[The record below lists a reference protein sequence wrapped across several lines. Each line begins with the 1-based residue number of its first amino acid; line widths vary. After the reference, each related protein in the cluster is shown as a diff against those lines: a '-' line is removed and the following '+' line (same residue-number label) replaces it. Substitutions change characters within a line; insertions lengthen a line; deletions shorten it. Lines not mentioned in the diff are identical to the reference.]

1 MIKKMTLCLILPMIL
16 PMILQAK
23 PELRSQKAL
32 KLEKTDTLIKAELA
46 AGHHFNEKAPN
57 GLQSGSQFIGPSLF
71 EKQKIEIPIKEKN
84 LKQGTAHF
92 YVCDDEVT
100 YCEVHSLDIG
110 SEKSKAPKGKQGSVL
125 KMKHG
130 FMLNAFNEA
139 ALKAKKE
146 NKLMLVDFSA
156 RWCPACLRLEAEIF
170 SQKKFSTMA
179 KDLIKVKLD
188 GDLFSNA
195 PLMEKYKVKGYPT
208 VLFLTSDGEEI
219 IRFMDYQNMDTVES
233 FVKHAQQYPVSISEL
248 EKKASDDSIQEGLW
262 KRHYFSGDFEK
273 ALKVMESMKD
283 KPKEYLSAQVELA
296 ISKENA
302 EKKETINESIKI
314 LKKALDLEGDT
325 TRSIGW
331 RSALIG
337 KVKEDKAAAEKLAK
351 EAEKLAT
358 ELLKDE
364 AQLFKA
370 MTTDSI
376 GEFAGFEKFYVSL
389 MYADVAE
396 QANWKK
402 EEAWKLAVKV
412 GQESKISAEHPGAS
426 LRLFNAMM
434 KAKEYSPALEV
445 MSGLLKKNPKS
456 GDLQRRKMRVLMELN
471 RHAEAVKIGEE
482 ALKNSYGRNEFDV
495 ALPLARSYL
504 ALNNKKRAQN
514 LADLYLSK
522 NEVNFPRL
530 AQMKKDLEEVKSK
543 ALAQS
548 EGPTESHPDKK

>member
-1 MIKKMTLCLILPMIL
+1 MIKKMTLCLIL

-71 EKQKIEIPIKEKN
+71 EKQKIEIPIKEKT

-100 YCEVHSLDIG
+100 YCEVHSVDIG
-110 SEKSKAPKGKQGSVL
+110 SEKSKAHKGKQGSVL

-219 IRFMDYQNMDTVES
+219 IRFMDYQSMDTVES

-248 EKKASDDSIQEGLW
+248 EKKSSDDSIQEGLW

-296 ISKENA
+296 ISKENS
-302 EKKETINESIKI
+302 EKKESINESIKA
-314 LKKALDLEGDT
+314 LKTTLQMEGDT
-325 TRSIGW
+325 TRSLYW
-331 RSALIG
+331 RSELISKIKDD
-337 KVKEDKAAAEKLAK
+337 KVATEILAK
-351 EAEKLAT
+351 EAETLAGN
-358 ELLKDE
+358 LLSDS
-364 AQLFKA
+364 AQLTNA
-370 MTTDSI
+370 LATDSI
-376 GEFAGFEKFYVSL
+376 GEFAGFEKFYVAL

-412 GQESKISAEHPGAS
+412 GQESKISVNHPGAS

-445 MSGLLKKNPKS
+445 VNGLLKKNPKS

-495 ALPLARSYL
+495 ALPLAKSYL
-504 ALNNKKRAQN
+504 ALNNKKRAQT

-522 NEVNFPRL
+522 NEVNYPRL
-530 AQMKKDLEEVKSK
+530 AQMKKDLEEIKVK

-548 EGPTESHPDKK
+548 EGPTETHPNKK